1 MQLPVLVFIRSVLG
15 FHSLLL
21 KAQVILFY
29 ASIGFYSS
37 VQPLF
42 YHNILLVLFVS
53 FCQLSLFQI
62 RVEIADLLLIMEKNN
77 SKA

>member
-1 MQLPVLVFIRSVLG
+1 MQLPVLVFIRSVQR

-21 KAQVILFY
+21 KAQVILF

-42 YHNILLVLFVS
+42 YHDILLVF
-53 FCQLSLFQI
+53 FCKLLSAFTFSNSSGNS
-62 RVEIADLLLIMEKNN
+62 RPASNN
-77 SKA
+77 GKK

>member
-1 MQLPVLVFIRSVLG
+1 MQLPVLVFIRSVQR

-21 KAQVILFY
+21 KAQVILF

-62 RVEIADLLLIMEKNN
+62 RVEIADLLLIMEK
-77 SKA
+77 K

>member
-1 MQLPVLVFIRSVLG
+1 MQLPVLVFIRSVQR

-21 KAQVILFY
+21 KAQVILF

-42 YHNILLVLFVS
+42 YHDILLVLFVS